1 MKSFKDMMKYKPPHF
16 SVFQKFGSGYL
27 FEASWAIMR
36 AESDLVHSRWK
47 LLEDPNWGEAP
58 EVVPE
63 EDLVEMYAYWTM
75 ADDMLKRL
83 DRMEPEECE
92 KHCALDMGGRNAGG
106 TFSLEEASLKHADI
120 DGRITAWEASEGKEK
135 VYPALDR
142 QLKRRLDTWE
152 HGISRIEAHD
162 FLDDDEPFQGIGDFC
177 YERTIIE
184 YAAMG
189 IENLQ
194 FRYPDRMRPLPY
206 LHTFLVRRLKLDE
219 RFRKVLRGR
228 YQYAPWTE
236 RDFWWCYP
244 PSKAQSRK

>member
-1 MKSFKDMMKYKPPHF
+1 MKSFKDMMKYTPPHF

-27 FEASWAIMR
+27 SQASWAIRR
-36 AESDLVHSRWK
+36 AESNLVHARWK
-47 LLEDPNWGEAP
+47 LIEDPNWGE
-58 EVVPE
+58 ESRNIPE

-83 DRMEPEECE
+83 DRMEPEERE
-92 KHCALDMGGRNAGG
+92 RHLTLDMKYSPLVFG
-106 TFSLEEASLKHADI
+106 FEEAGIKHADI
-120 DGRITAWEASEGKEK
+120 DGRITAWEEEEGKEK

-152 HGISRIEAHD
+152 HGIAGVERLG
-162 FLDDDEPFQGIGDFC
+162 FFVDDGEPFDNVEDFC

-194 FRYPDRMRPLPY
+194 FRYPDRMQPLPY

-219 RFRKVLRGR
+219 RFRKILRGR
-228 YQYAPWTE
+228 YLYSPWTE
-236 RDFWWCYP
+236 LDFWWCHP
-244 PSKAQSRK
+244 PQVQKRKK